1 VLEIRRAGG
10 EYSAS
15 LGQVS
20 VRIRSSSVY
29 CDEDVV
35 GPVYLFDVASSHAR
49 WLSLRQATIASNVA
63 NANTPGYRA
72 QDIEP
77 FDKLLDT
84 KVVALAVTSP
94 KHLTTETS
102 LRPQG
107 TRKEDS
113 WEVVHS
119 GNSVNLEQEML
130 KAGDI
135 NRDYS
140 LNTAIIRSFHRMF
153 MSSVKS

>member
-1 VLEIRRAGG
+1 
-10 EYSAS
+10 
-15 LGQVS
+15 
-20 VRIRSSSVY
+20 
-29 CDEDVV
+29 V
-35 GPVYLFDVASSHAR
+35 GPVYLFDVASSQAR
-49 WLSLRQATIASNVA
+49 WLSLRQATISSNVA

-94 KHLTTETS
+94 KHMTTGTAS

-107 TRKEDS
+107 NRKENS

-119 GNSVNLEQEML
+119 GNSVSLEQEML
-130 KAGDI
+130 KAGDV
-135 NRDYS
+135 NKDYS
-140 LNTAIIRSFHRMF
+140 LNTAIIKSFHRMF

>member
-1 VLEIRRAGG
+1 M
-10 EYSAS
+10 
-15 LGQVS
+15 
-20 VRIRSSSVY
+20 
-29 CDEDVV
+29 

-49 WLSLRQATIASNVA
+49 WLSLRQTTISTNVA

-84 KVVALAVTSP
+84 KIVPLAVTSP
-94 KHLTTETS
+94 KHIAMDTS

-107 TRKEDS
+107 TRKEQS

-119 GNSVNLEQEML
+119 GNSVSLEQEML

-135 NRDYS
+135 NKDYS
-140 LNTAIIRSFHRMF
+140 LNTAIIKSFHRMF
-153 MSSVKS
+153 MSTAKS

>member
-1 VLEIRRAGG
+1 M
-10 EYSAS
+10 
-15 LGQVS
+15 
-20 VRIRSSSVY
+20 
-29 CDEDVV
+29 

-49 WLSLRQATIASNVA
+49 WLSLRQVTISTNVA

-84 KVVALAVTSP
+84 KIVPLAVTSP
-94 KHLTTETS
+94 KHMAMETS

-107 TRKEDS
+107 TRKEQS

-119 GNSVNLEQEML
+119 GNSVSLEQEML
-130 KAGDI
+130 KAGDVSK
-135 NRDYS
+135 DYS
-140 LNTAIIRSFHRMF
+140 LNTAIIKSFHRMF
-153 MSSVKS
+153 MSTAKS

>member
-1 VLEIRRAGG
+1 M
-10 EYSAS
+10 
-15 LGQVS
+15 
-20 VRIRSSSVY
+20 
-29 CDEDVV
+29 

-49 WLSLRQATIASNVA
+49 WLSLRQASVSSNVA

-77 FDKLLDT
+77 FEKLLDN
-84 KVVALAVTSP
+84 KVVPLAVTSP
-94 KHLTTETS
+94 QHLTTGTLS
-102 LRPQG
+102 RPQG
-107 TRKEDS
+107 MRKAQT

-119 GNSVNLEQEML
+119 GNSVSLEQEML

-140 LNTAIIRSFHRMF
+140 LNTAIVKSFHRMF
-153 MSSVKS
+153 MTSTRT